1 MHRPSD
7 LIPPEA
13 ARTLPAL
20 FRERVRRS
28 PEGCAYRRFDR
39 DGHCCETTTWAEV
52 ERQAARWQA
61 ALRREGVQAGDRVA
75 LMLRNSLEWVLFDLA
90 SLGLGL
96 VTVPLYF
103 NDRPENF
110 AFILEETGARVLLIE
125 NAHHWEL
132 VREVRQRLGA
142 VARIVAVAP
151 IHDQDGDSRLVEL
164 ERWLADAAPD
174 YAAGDD
180 APGALASI
188 IYTSGTT
195 GRPKGVMLSHANILS
210 NAHACASLGPL
221 YPDDLFLS
229 ILPLSHAL
237 ERTVGYYLPIL
248 AGACVAHVRSLDK
261 LPEDLAAL
269 KPTVMV
275 CVPRIFERIHQR
287 ITGQLAKAPR
297 WRRELFNLTIEVG
310 WRRFLHRQGRGGWS
324 AWFLLWPLLDRL
336 VAARLR
342 AALGGRARLAISG
355 GAPLA
360 PEVARVFL
368 ALGLSLLQ
376 GYGLTETS
384 PVVSCNSADDNRPDT
399 VGKALAGV
407 EVRIAADG
415 ELLVRGACVM
425 AGYWRNAA
433 ATQAAIDAE
442 GWFHSGDVASIDADG
457 FIAITGRI
465 KEIIVLAN
473 GEKVPPADLELA
485 ITADPL
491 FEQVLVVGEGRPFL
505 AALVVLNADE
515 WERLAQRL
523 GVDPQTK
530 DIPPGGIVEQALLE
544 RIGARMARFPGYARI
559 RRVGMTHAPWEAS
572 EGLLT
577 ATLKIRRDQLLARFA
592 GEIDHLYAGH

>member
-13 ARTLPAL
+13 VRTLPAL

-28 PEGCAYRRFDR
+28 PEGHAYRCFDR
-39 DGHCCETTTWAEV
+39 DGRRCETTTWAEA
-52 ERQAARWQA
+52 EWQASRWQA
-61 ALRREGVQAGDRVA
+61 ALRREGVTAGDRVA

-125 NAHHWEL
+125 GQHHWEL
-132 VREVRQRLGA
+132 VREVRQRLGG
-142 VARIVAVAP
+142 VARIVSATPV
-151 IHDQDGDSRLVEL
+151 HDPEGDPRLVEL
-164 ERWLADAAPD
+164 ERWLPDATPD
-174 YAAGDD
+174 YTAGED

-195 GRPKGVMLSHANILS
+195 GCPKGVMLSHANILS
-210 NAHACASLGPL
+210 NVHACATLGPL

-237 ERTVGYYLPIL
+237 ERTVGYYLPML
-248 AGACVAHVRSLDK
+248 AGACVAHVRSLDR
-261 LPEDLAAL
+261 LPDDLAAV
-269 KPTVMV
+269 KPTVIV
-275 CVPRIFERIHQR
+275 CVPRVFERILQR
-287 ITGQLAKAPR
+287 ISAQLANAPR
-297 WRRELFNLTIEVG
+297 WRRELFNLSVEVG
-310 WRRFLHRQGRGGWS
+310 WRRFLYRQKRGGWS

-336 VAARLR
+336 VAARVR
-342 AALGGRARLAISG
+342 AGLGGRARLAISG

-368 ALGLSLLQ
+368 AVGLTLLQ

-384 PVVSCNSADDNRPDT
+384 PVVSANTADDNRPET
-399 VGKALAGV
+399 VGRALPHV
-407 EVRIAADG
+407 EVKLAKYG
-415 ELLVRGACVM
+415 ELLIRGPGVM
-425 AGYWRNAA
+425 LGYWRDLDATRAA
-433 ATQAAIDAE
+433 VDAE
-442 GWFHSGDVASIDADG
+442 GWLHSGDVASVDADG
-457 FIAITGRI
+457 YIAITGRI

-473 GEKVPPADLELA
+473 GEKVPPADVEQA
-485 ITADPL
+485 IASDPL
-491 FEQVLVVGEGRPFL
+491 FQEVLVVGEGRPYL
-505 AALVVLNADE
+505 AALVVLNDDE
-515 WERLAQRL
+515 WKKLERKL
-523 GVDPQTK
+523 GIDPRHK
-530 DIPPGGIVEQALLE
+530 DIPPGGVVEQTLLE

-559 RRVGMTHAPWEAS
+559 RRVGTTQTSWESS

-577 ATLKIRRDQLLARFA
+577 ATLKIRRALLLERFA
-592 GEIDHLYAGH
+592 SEIDRLYDGH